1 MKKLFLISAIITL
14 SCSSEDISDTND
26 NSNPPLK
33 QLLSFEMIENT
44 GNIIIEGSSSYFTYE
59 NSKII
64 ISEQHSY
71 PNIGNIVTRTF
82 DYFDNQMI
90 VSNWDLQGG
99 VDIYPI
105 ENGLFSSYGDVL
117 VEFDNNKLIKYGR
130 FDLTWEGNN
139 ISLIEEDGSPITLE
153 YSTIENKTDFF
164 SFPFLWEGHL
174 GLDSGII
181 PFVVSGAMGV
191 SPVNL
196 PSKLF
201 GGNQQFEYQYTLD
214 DDGYPIYITETQT
227 GTFDGG
233 QPIVNVV
240 TYKLTYT
247 N

>member
-44 GNIIIEGSSSYFTYE
+44 GNIIIEGRSCYFTYE
-59 NSKII
+59 NNKII
-64 ISEQHSY
+64 TSEEHSY
-71 PNIGNIVTRTF
+71 PNLGNIVTKTY
-82 DYFDNQMI
+82 DYFDNQI
-90 VSNWDLQGG
+90 IITNWDLQGG
-99 VDIYPI
+99 IDVFPI
-105 ENGLFSSYGDVL
+105 ENGLFSSYENVI
-117 VEFDNNKLIKYGR
+117 VEFENNKLIKYGR

-139 ISLIEEDGSPITLE
+139 ISLIEEDGFPITLE

-174 GLDSGII
+174 GINNNYI
-181 PFVVSGAMGV
+181 PWVVSGAMGI
-191 SPVNL
+191 SPINL
-196 PSKLF
+196 PSKLIISE
-201 GGNQQFEYQYTLD
+201 QRKYEYQYTFD

-227 GTFDGG
+227 DSYEQT
-233 QPIVNVV
+233 IVNVV

>member
-1 MKKLFLISAIITL
+1 MKKLLLLSALFIFA
-14 SCSSEDISDTND
+14 CSSEDSSVTND

-44 GNIIIEGSSSYFTYE
+44 GNIIIEGTSCYFTYE
-59 NSKII
+59 NNKII
-64 ISEQHSY
+64 TSEEHSY
-71 PNIGNIVTRTF
+71 PNLGNIVTKTY
-82 DYFDNQMI
+82 DYFDNQI
-90 VSNWDLQGG
+90 IITNWDLQGG
-99 VDIYPI
+99 IDVFPI
-105 ENGLFSSYGDVL
+105 ENGLFSSYENVI
-117 VEFDNNKLIKYGR
+117 VEFENNKLIKYGR

-139 ISLIEEDGSPITLE
+139 ISLIEEDGFPITLE

-174 GLDSGII
+174 GINNNYI
-181 PFVVSGAMGV
+181 PWVVSGAMGI
-191 SPVNL
+191 SPINL
-196 PSKLF
+196 PSKLIISE
-201 GGNQQFEYQYTLD
+201 QRKYEYQYTFD

-227 GTFDGG
+227 DSYG